1 MTESGIFQVTVLPVK
16 LTGPTAYVKGN

>member
-16 LTGPTAYVKGN
+16 LTGPTAY